1 MYVVVSYDIADDR
14 RRAMVY
20 KVLKDYGT
28 RVQYSVFE
36 CRLNSSQLQGLLLKL
51 ARLINQQEDSINYY
65 FLCGACI
72 QRVIRDGRA
81 FSPSDEQYFW
91 F

>member
-14 RRAMVY
+14 RRTRVS

-36 CRLNSSQLQGLLLKL
+36 CRLNGSQLQGLLLKL
-51 ARLINQQEDSINYY
+51 AGLINHQEDSINYY
-65 FLCGACI
+65 FLCGACVR
-72 QRVIRDGRA
+72 RVIRDGRA
-81 FSPSDEQYFW
+81 FYPSDEHYFW